1 MHRPFEILEDWVRE
15 GKLRVSDTVE
25 ARTDPEPSTPPE
37 PVFES
42 LPEATDR
49 EAFEAA
55 MKGVTP
61 LKWNEAPAF
70 RAPRL
75 LDISP
80 RDGEAEILRIL
91 EDFCRNGPVGPE
103 QTREYVEHFSDP
115 LGRLYIPDLRSGQF
129 AVQAHLDLHGLTLE
143 RARRIV
149 DLFVRESVNAGYSC
163 VRIVHGRGR
172 HSEEG
177 RPLLKENVERW
188 LRHRRMARWVI
199 AYTSARAVDGGG
211 GAVYVLLRPST
222 CS

>member
-1 MHRPFEILEDWVRE
+1 MHRPFEILEHWIRE
-15 GKLRVSDTVE
+15 GKLRVSDTGE
-25 ARTDPEPSTPPE
+25 TPAGPEPSTPPPPVSESSRE
-37 PVFES
+37 P
-42 LPEATDR
+42 TDR

-61 LKWNEAPAF
+61 LDWNEAPAPQT
-70 RAPRL
+70 PRPL
-75 LDISP
+75 EISP
-80 RDGEAEILRIL
+80 RDGEAEVLRIL

-143 RARRIV
+143 RARGIV

-188 LRHRRMARWVI
+188 LRHRRLARSVI
-199 AYTSARAVDGGG
+199 AYTSAREVDGGG
-211 GAVYVLLRPST
+211 GAVYVLLRPATRS
-222 CS
+222 